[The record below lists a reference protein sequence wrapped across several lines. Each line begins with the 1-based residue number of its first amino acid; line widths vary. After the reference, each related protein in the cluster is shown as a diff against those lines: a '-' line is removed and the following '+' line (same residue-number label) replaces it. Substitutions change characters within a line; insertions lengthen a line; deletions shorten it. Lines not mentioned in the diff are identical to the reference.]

1 MEIDPKAAAAVP
13 APGAAP
19 VTVIIGAGSGIGA
32 ALAGLAC
39 ADGPVV
45 ALARDADGL
54 ILPESVR
61 RLSTDACDPDALLG
75 AAQVVQAT
83 WPRVHRLIVC
93 TGVLDDEHVS
103 PPLRPEKALRQL
115 ARAPFLHAMTVNAF
129 APLMALNAFAPC
141 LRHAEGARVAVLS
154 AMVGSI
160 GDNQLG
166 GWYSYRMSKAALN
179 MGVHN
184 VALEWG
190 RQRHAPIVVALH
202 PGTTLTPLSAR
213 HVGPDRAR
221 TAEQSAAAILGVL
234 NGLTTD
240 DSGRFLNW
248 DGRVLP
254 W

>member
-1 MEIDPKAAAAVP
+1 MDIDPKASAASPVP
-13 APGAAP
+13 GGAP

-32 ALAGLAC
+32 ALAARAC

-45 ALARDADGL
+45 ALARNANAL
-54 ILPESVR
+54 TLPEGVC
-61 RLSTDACDPDALLG
+61 RLAADACDSEAL
-75 AAQVVQAT
+75 AAAAHAVQAR
-83 WPRVHRLIVC
+83 WPRVHRLIIC
-93 TGVLDDEHVS
+93 TGVLDNEEVS

-115 ARAPFLHAMTVNAF
+115 AQAPFLHAMTVNAL
-129 APLMALNAFAPC
+129 APLLALNAFAPC
-141 LRHAEGARVAVLS
+141 LRHVEGARVAVLS

-202 PGTTLTPLSAR
+202 PGTTLTPLSQR
-213 HVGPDRAR
+213 HVGPERAR
-221 TAEQSAAAILGVL
+221 PAEQSAAAILSVMSA
-234 NGLTTD
+234 LTPE